1 MTRLHFLIA
10 FPFTLAGVLW
20 SARPA
25 QAYTVRPGDT
35 LWSLSQRTGVPVDQ
49 LARENGIA
57 DPNHILVGQR
67 LTLALPTPPAPTVPA
82 APTAVYT
89 VRPGDT
95 LWGIARRF
103 GVSVADLE
111 RLNDVSNPRRLL
123 PGQILH
129 LGTQRAP
136 EAVSGAAARELMV
149 RAANEEQVDP
159 NLVLAVS
166 LWESGYNNSMI
177 SRDGA
182 IGLMQILPST
192 AAWAGPALLGHP
204 VDVYRAWDNALL
216 GAALLRHYLDDF
228 NGDVRLAL
236 AAYYQGESATRRY
249 GIYPSSR
256 NYVNG
261 ILALR
266 ARLAAST

>member
-1 MTRLHFLIA
+1 MTALSVMTRLHFLIA

-35 LWSLSQRTGVPVDQ
+35 LWSLSQRTGVPVD
-49 LARENGIA
+49 
-57 DPNHILVGQR
+57 QR

-136 EAVSGAAARELMV
+136 EAVSGAAARELLV

-216 GAALLRHYLDDF
+216 GAALLRHYL
-228 NGDVRLAL
+228 
-236 AAYYQGESATRRY
+236 
-249 GIYPSSR
+249 
-256 NYVNG
+256 NG

>member
-1 MTRLHFLIA
+1 MTALSPMTRLHFLIA
-10 FPFTLAGVLW
+10 FPITLAGVLW
-20 SARPA
+20 GTRPV
-25 QAYTVRPGDT
+25 QAYTVQPGDT
-35 LWSLSQRTGVPVDQ
+35 LWSLSQRSGVPVDQ
-49 LARENGIA
+49 LARQNGIA
-57 DPNHILVGQR
+57 DPNHILVGQQ
-67 LTLALPTPPAPTVPA
+67 LTLAPA

-95 LWGIARRF
+95 LWAIAQRF

-111 RLNDVSNPRRLL
+111 RLNGVSDPRRLL
-123 PGQILH
+123 PGQVLR
-129 LGTQRAP
+129 LGVQRGP
-136 EAVSGAAARELMV
+136 EAVSGAAARQLLL
-149 RAANEEQVDP
+149 RAAEVEQVDP

-182 IGLMQILPST
+182 VGLMQILPST
-192 AAWAGPALLGHP
+192 AAWAGPSLLGRQ
-204 VDVYRAWDNALL
+204 VDIYRAWDNALL
-216 GAALLRHYLDDF
+216 GAALLRHYLEDF
-228 NGDVRLAL
+228 KGDVRLAL

-266 ARLAAST
+266 ARLAASG

>member
-10 FPFTLAGVLW
+10 FPLTLAGVLW
-20 SARPA
+20 GARPA

-35 LWSLSQRTGVPVDQ
+35 LWGLSQQTGIPVDQ
-49 LARENGIA
+49 LSRENGIA
-57 DPNHILVGQR
+57 DPNHILAGQQ
-67 LTLALPTPPAPTVPA
+67 LTLAPPAPIALA
-82 APTAVYT
+82 AYT
-89 VRPGDT
+89 VHPGDT
-95 LWGIARRF
+95 LWAIGQRF
-103 GVSVADLE
+103 GVSVAALE
-111 RLNDVSNPRRLL
+111 QLNGISDPRHLL

-129 LGTQRAP
+129 LGAQRTP
-136 EAVSGAAARELMV
+136 EAVSGVAARRLLV
-149 RAANEEQVDP
+149 QAANQEGVDP

-192 AAWAGPALLGHP
+192 AAWAGPALLGRP
-204 VDVYRAWDNALL
+204 VDIYLAWDNALL
-216 GAALLRHYLDDF
+216 GAALLRHYLEDF
-228 NGDVRLAL
+228 HGDPRLAL
-236 AAYYQGESATRRY
+236 AAYYQGEAATQRY

>member
-10 FPFTLAGVLW
+10 FPLTMAGVLW

-35 LWSLSQRTGVPVDQ
+35 LWGISQRTGIPIDQ
-49 LARENGIA
+49 LSRENGIA
-57 DPNHILVGQR
+57 DPDRILAGQR
-67 LTLALPTPPAPTVPA
+67 LTLAPPAPAPPA
-82 APTAVYT
+82 SAVAYT

-95 LWGIARRF
+95 LWTIGQRF
-103 GVSVADLE
+103 GVSVAELAQ
-111 RLNDVSNPRRLL
+111 LNGISDPRHLL
-123 PGQILH
+123 PGQVLH
-129 LGTQRAP
+129 LSAQRVP
-136 EAVSGAAARELMV
+136 EAVSGAAARKLLV
-149 RAANEEQVDP
+149 QAADQEGVDP

-166 LWESGYNNSMI
+166 LWESGYNISMI

-192 AAWAGPALLGHP
+192 AAWAGPALLGRP
-204 VDVYRAWDNALL
+204 VDIYLAWDNALL

-228 NGDVRLAL
+228 NGDARLAL
-236 AAYYQGESATRRY
+236 AAYYQGEAATRQY

-256 NYVNG
+256 NYVDG